1 MGTHPIFESD
11 FDCLTE
17 RSEMVLILKTEL
29 GGDLRRIP
37 LPDDISFDKLHSML
51 RRVYKVDIGDDDKVK
66 FKDLDGD
73 WITIADSKDLQLAI
87 QILQKANQETLR
99 LKIDLTG
106 SCSKCLRKY
115 RLASGSISSKSQPVV
130 DSVSVQ
136 PVAEETPEV
145 VAPIEPV
152 VEKLPTHEIQPKTEP
167 KCVIPRLPKF

>member
-51 RRVYKVDIGDDDKVK
+51 RRVYSVDIGDDDKVK

-87 QILQKANQETLR
+87 QIIQKANQETLR

-106 SCSKCLRKY
+106 SCSKCLRKCKY
-115 RLASGSISSKSQPVV
+115 YSL
-130 DSVSVQ
+130 
-136 PVAEETPEV
+136 
-145 VAPIEPV
+145 
-152 VEKLPTHEIQPKTEP
+152 L
-167 KCVIPRLPKF
+167 L